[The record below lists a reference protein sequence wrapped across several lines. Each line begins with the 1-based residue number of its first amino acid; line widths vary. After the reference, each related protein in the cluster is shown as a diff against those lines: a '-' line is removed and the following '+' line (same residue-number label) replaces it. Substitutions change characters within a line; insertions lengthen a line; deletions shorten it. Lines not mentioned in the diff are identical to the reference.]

1 MSVGVTSAIVLAAG
15 SSRRLG
21 HPKQT
26 LALGPTTV
34 LGATLDVVRSS
45 ALDQRIVTLG
55 GAGAEVRATVDLD
68 GVDVVQVD
76 DHGHGCAASIVA
88 AVDRVD
94 PDAEGFVLLL
104 GDQPGMDPAVI
115 ETLISFVGK
124 QPTPPDAVITRYDDG
139 LGHPMWLGRRCFDD
153 LRTLH
158 GDKAVWKLLES
169 GKVEVLEHPTPGRTM
184 PLDVDTWDDYLAL
197 CKAEGVEPTAPA
209 PVR

>member
-1 MSVGVTSAIVLAAG
+1 MTSAVVLAAG

-26 LALGPTTV
+26 LAFGPITV

-55 GAGAEVRATVDLD
+55 GAGAEVRATVDL
-68 GVDVVQVD
+68 GGFDVVEVE
-76 DHGHGCAASIVA
+76 DHGEGCAASIVA

-94 PDAEGFVLLL
+94 PEAEGFVLLL

-115 ETLISFVGK
+115 ESLIAFVGER
-124 QPTPPDAVITRYDDG
+124 PTPPDAVITRYDDG
-139 LGHPMWLGRRCFDD
+139 LGHPMWLGRRCFGD
-153 LRTLH
+153 LRELH

-169 GKVEVLEHPTPGRTM
+169 GKVEVLDHPVPARII

-197 CKAEGVEPTAPA
+197 CRAEGVEPTSPA